1 MRTGPLILIAV
12 LIAGLLIAM
21 YLHASRKEG
30 FANMNKRTS
39 PGEKGTA
46 DKYLSTIGSPL
57 TELATIPRPQN
68 ASAIPNTLPG
78 SSTANSSEAL
88 ADFKD
93 LSDLLDIMQTYN
105 TLYENNIS
113 TVGANVEFNMLYAN
127 AQATMYKVKTQIDTR
142 TVVDTLDFITDQRK
156 KYKAAINAI
165 RSIPSNS
172 NANNSPP
179 LPKTQLS
186 SGHAVTQLDIEHAIS
201 RAKDEHKRIDNL
213 RTSAPDLKR
222 RSQILE
228 RVSLDLSDIHE
239 KINRGELTTPP
250 FTKAELRNFLSD
262 VGNPAASIRPIPKP
276 STAEHHLTKT
286 KSHAADHHAAV
297 AVTKPSSQH
306 ADIVSAVE
314 QIRSAT
320 RDLAWEVRIG
330 YNPKVTIERRL
341 LDRLERLT
349 DQIKSKELDAHEL
362 DKKLLELK
370 GLKQQMS
377 AYKRRRV
384 TETNNTLSPY
394 KHKGMP
400 GSHDL
405 TSDDYTIKPIS
416 DDKKGGPGYGMTTEQ
431 IAHRAGAAGFADTVS
446 GPDYKKRVQEL
457 CKQISGADL
466 GDPKEFG
473 CIEKPEEHVGLDY
486 SWRGN
491 YKMVCSRLGHTWG
504 GWYPEMFGCPPS
516 QESTSQAP
524 K

>member
-1 MRTGPLILIAV
+1 VGGNV
-12 LIAGLLIAM
+12 
-21 YLHASRKEG
+21 
-30 FANMNKRTS
+30 
-39 PGEKGTA
+39 
-46 DKYLSTIGSPL
+46 
-57 TELATIPRPQN
+57 
-68 ASAIPNTLPG
+68 
-78 SSTANSSEAL
+78 
-88 ADFKD
+88 DFN
-93 LSDLLDIMQTYN
+93 L
-105 TLYENNIS
+105 
-113 TVGANVEFNMLYAN
+113 LYAN

-142 TVVDTLDFITDQRK
+142 MVVDTLDFITDQRN
-156 KYKAAINAI
+156 KYKTAIKAI
-165 RSIPSNS
+165 RSIPSKS
-172 NANNSPP
+172 DANNSPP
-179 LPKTQLS
+179 LPKAAGDT
-186 SGHAVTQLDIEHAIS
+186 VTQLDIEHAIS

-228 RVSLDLSDIHE
+228 RVSLDLSDIHK
-239 KINRGELTTPP
+239 KIERGELTTPP

-262 VGNPAASIRPIPKP
+262 IGNPAASIRPIPKP

-286 KSHAADHHAAV
+286 KSHAAET
-297 AVTKPSSQH
+297 VTKPPPQH
-306 ADIVSAVE
+306 ADIASAVE

-341 LDRLERLT
+341 LERIEYLTDRL
-349 DQIKSKELDAHEL
+349 KSKELGSHEL
-362 DKKLLELK
+362 DTNLLELK

-377 AYKRRRV
+377 AYNRRRI
-384 TETNNTLSPY
+384 TETNGTLRPY
-394 KHKGMP
+394 KHKGI
-400 GSHDL
+400 SASDDL
-405 TSDDYTIKPIS
+405 TSKDYTITPVS
-416 DDKKGGPGYGMTTEQ
+416 DDNKGGPGYGMTTEQ

-446 GPDYKKRVQEL
+446 GPDYKRRVQEL

-473 CIEKPEEHVGLDY
+473 CIEKPEEDVGPDY